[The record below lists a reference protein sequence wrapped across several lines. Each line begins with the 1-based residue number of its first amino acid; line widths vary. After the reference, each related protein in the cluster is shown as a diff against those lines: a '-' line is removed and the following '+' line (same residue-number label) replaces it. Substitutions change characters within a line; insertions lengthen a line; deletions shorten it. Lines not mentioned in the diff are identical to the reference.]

1 MRCAYCRSAVR
12 LTENGLATRRY
23 CSSPCRQAAYRK
35 RQRRKRRPHADPCD
49 QWCRCDNVSTPCAL
63 AKRIVGH
70 YQPRGRVLDPCRGDA
85 QPFYKVLLKQPRCSV
100 DWCEIGEGGDFL
112 RYNQKVDWIISN
124 PPWSKILVFIK
135 HALATR

>member
-1 MRCAYCRSAVR
+1 M
-12 LTENGLATRRY
+12 
-23 CSSPCRQAAYRK
+23 
-35 RQRRKRRPHADPCD
+35 
-49 QWCRCDNVSTPCAL
+49 
-63 AKRIVGH
+63 
-70 YQPRGRVLDPCRGDA
+70 
-85 QPFYKVLLKQPRCSV
+85 

>member
-1 MRCAYCRSAVR
+1 MLIPA
-12 LTENGLATRRY
+12 TNG
-23 CSSPCRQAAYRK
+23 
-35 RQRRKRRPHADPCD
+35 AD
-49 QWCRCDNVSTPCAL
+49 CDNVSTPCAL

-100 DWCEIGEGGDFL
+100 DWCEIGEGRDFL